1 MNPPLRL
8 LLAAQQV
15 FGQPQPHWLVQ
26 APGRDMWIA
35 AMPAAAPEYRVDAV
49 DLEASARFSHR
60 SAKTRQTVL
69 KRPLPG
75 WARYPAGVVATLG
88 DAGLSIPGFHAVV
101 LGDEP
106 SGPRYDFGMG
116 VVFAAF
122 CHHLAGKA
130 VTTEALVE
138 VVERVRRD
146 YVVGA

>member
-1 MNPPLRL
+1 L
-8 LLAAQQV
+8 LTAQQV
-15 FGQPQPHWLVQ
+15 FDQPQPQWIVQ

-35 AMPAAAPEYRVDAV
+35 AMPTDSTEYRVDAV
-49 DLEASARFSHR
+49 DLDTSAKFSHR

-75 WARYPAGVVATLG
+75 WVRYPAGVVSTLG
-88 DAGLSIPGFHAVV
+88 DDGLSIPSFHALV

-116 VVFAAF
+116 MVFAAF
-122 CHHLAGKA
+122 CHHLAGA
-130 VTTEALVE
+130 AATEEALVE

-146 YVVGA
+146 YVGA

>member
-1 MNPPLRL
+1 
-8 LLAAQQV
+8 
-15 FGQPQPHWLVQ
+15 
-26 APGRDMWIA
+26 MWIA
-35 AMPAAAPEYRVDAV
+35 AMPADGSEYRVDAI
-49 DLEASARFSHR
+49 DINAHARFSHR

-75 WARYPAGVVATLG
+75 WARYPAGVVSTLG
-88 DAGLSIPGFHAVV
+88 DDGLSIPSFHALV

-122 CHHLAGKA
+122 CHHLAGA
-130 VTTEALVE
+130 EASEDMLVD

-146 YVVGA
+146 YVGA

>member
-1 MNPPLRL
+1 
-8 LLAAQQV
+8 
-15 FGQPQPHWLVQ
+15 
-26 APGRDMWIA
+26 MWIA
-35 AMPAAAPEYRVDAV
+35 AMPLDGHEYRVDAV
-49 DLEASARFSHR
+49 DLDSSAKFSHR

-75 WARYPAGVVATLG
+75 WARYPAGVVSTLG
-88 DAGLSIPGFHAVV
+88 DDGLSIPVFHALV

-122 CHHLAGKA
+122 CYQLAEA
-130 VTTEALVE
+130 TYTPDALVD

-146 YVVGA
+146 YVGA